1 MTKTYDGIRKETK
14 LGGWLM
20 KKRKRISLL
29 MAVLMIT
36 AMLGADTVNAVAVQ
50 VDLQSEQS
58 EGESEAPEEDS
69 DEDDGESE
77 AETETET
84 ETEKPSNSGTGSLAT
99 ISGLEGEYDKT
110 NDAVMLT
117 YNTENSSY
125 VKIYVN
131 NFLKE
136 DDWQGNIYGYGDI
149 EEGRTY
155 IFSVVPYDKNGKA
168 GTPQEKEVYVPFQ
181 EANLME
187 IDVDYNLDTKILS
200 VDWNGEYIARLEIYL
215 DDKMIGEVKDAEKTE
230 LYTKKEALEPLS
242 SHVCKV
248 VAFNSENK
256 QGNEIQKACTVD
268 NYEARILEDSL
279 DVTYDETKHQLTIE
293 WEGVHTSYVDVLLN
307 GEELIEFCRGQ
318 QYVLNYLLQPGASY
332 EIEVIPYNGDD
343 DAGDSAVET
352 ISNGDFF
359 TPLRPAVKQ
368 ASVPIKKS
376 GKPTGFYKPAVEVKI
391 ESQEGAVYD
400 VYRAKK
406 DRKKDYVWIG
416 TVTAGAGETCVYT
429 DETVEMGTYY
439 YKTRR
444 KIKSDTYISQEINTD
459 LSDARKI
466 TLKAP
471 KAQVRTQQAETGGI
485 LLQLKAD
492 SNIVSGYEI
501 YRKTGSG
508 KYKKLAEASGNT
520 YLDKDVAFG
529 SKYSY
534 KVRSYYYDTGTKKKT
549 YGVYSK
555 VSSVRNEVGA
565 FSANVKVL
573 DEETVRVSWSQA
585 ANADGYEVYYRTK
598 AKGDAYKLLTVT
610 TDLSVKKSVKSK
622 SQYVFLIKAFREG
635 KNGTTSFSTAET
647 EVRMGFTKPQNIKVA
662 KTTYSYKS
670 GGKVLEQRDR
680 LTWDMVCFADG
691 YCVERYDEAT
701 KTYVWLADISDNTT
715 TAYTVSNPV
724 TSTASKVLYRISAYT
739 GGAYLAGDPVEI
751 VPKLGTPA
759 VSIKKYQTG
768 VKLSWQKVKAAER
781 YQVYRFNDRGTVLVG
796 ETTKTTFTDLG
807 LDLGVAHTYYVQA
820 VNRTRGWYSNNSE
833 SVTYCRQ
840 PQKVTGLTVGNRES
854 GAALLRWKKVK
865 KAESYVIYY
874 SKTSGGVYRKLA
886 EVKADTLQYTHNNLE
901 GGATYYYKIT
911 AVQTNNRGT
920 KVASEPSFATLTITY

>member
-1 MTKTYDGIRKETK
+1 MKRK
-14 LGGWLM
+14 
-20 KKRKRISLL
+20 KRISLL

-50 VDLQSEQS
+50 ADLQSEQP
-58 EGESEAPEEDS
+58 EGESEMPKEDS
-69 DEDDGESE
+69 DDEEESE
-77 AETETET
+77 TDADTETEGP
-84 ETEKPSNSGTGSLAT
+84 PSSGTESLAA
-99 ISGLEGEYDKT
+99 ISGLKGEYDKAD
-110 NDAVMLT
+110 DAVKLT
-117 YNTENSSY
+117 YNTENCSY

-131 NFLKE
+131 NIIKE
-136 DDWQGNIYGYGDI
+136 DNWRKNEYGYSDI

-155 IFSVVPYDKNGKA
+155 RFTVVPYDKNGKA
-168 GTPQEKEVYVPFQ
+168 GTLQEEEVYVPFQ
-181 EANLME
+181 EAVL
-187 IDVDYNLDTKILS
+187 IDIGVDYNLDTKTFS
-200 VDWNGEYIARLEIYL
+200 VDWDGEYIARLEIYL
-215 DDKMIGEVKDAEKTE
+215 DDRIIGEVKDAEKTE
-230 LYTKKEALEPLS
+230 LYTKEVALEPLS

-248 VAFNSENK
+248 VGFNGENK
-256 QGNEIQKACTVD
+256 RGNEIQKAFTVD

-279 DVTYDETKHQLTIE
+279 DITYDETKHQLTIE

-318 QYVLNYLLQPGASY
+318 QYVLNYLLQPGAAY
-332 EIEVIPYNGDD
+332 EIEVIPYNGDE
-343 DAGDSAVET
+343 DAGDSAVGT

-359 TPLRPAVKQ
+359 TPSKPAVKQ
-368 ASVPIKKS
+368 VSVPIKKS
-376 GKPTGFYKPAVEVKI
+376 GKPTGFYKPAAEVKI

-400 VYRAKK
+400 VYRARK

-416 TVTAGAGETCVYT
+416 TVTAGVGETCVYL
-429 DETVEMGTYY
+429 DEAVEMGTYY

-471 KAQVRTQQAETGGI
+471 KAQVRAQQAETGGI

-501 YRKTGSG
+501 CRKTGSG
-508 KYKKLAEASGNT
+508 KYKKLAETSGNT
-520 YLDKDVAFG
+520 YLDMDVAFG

-534 KVRSYYYDTGTKKKT
+534 KVRSYYYDAGTKKKT
-549 YGVYSK
+549 YGTYSK

-622 SQYVFLIKAFREG
+622 SQYVFLIKAFKED
-635 KNGTTSFSTAET
+635 KNGTTSFSTAEI
-647 EVRMGFTKPQNIKVA
+647 EVRVGFTKPQNIKVA

-670 GGKVLEQRDR
+670 GGKVLEQKDK

-691 YCVERYDEAT
+691 YCVERYDEKT
-701 KTYVWLADISDNTT
+701 KTFEWVADISDNTT

-724 TSTASKVLYRISAYT
+724 TFAASKVQYRISAFT
-739 GGAYLAGDPVEI
+739 GGVYLAGDPIEI
-751 VPKLGTPA
+751 EPKLGTPA
-759 VSIKKYQTG
+759 VSMKKYQTG

-781 YQVYRFNDRGTVLVG
+781 YQVYRFNDRGIVLVG
-796 ETTKTTFTDLG
+796 ETAKTTFTDLG
-807 LDLGVAHTYYVQA
+807 LDLGVTHTYYVQA

-840 PQKVTGLTVGNRES
+840 PQKVAGLTVGNQES
-854 GAALLRWKKVK
+854 GVALLRWKKVK

-874 SKTSGGVYRKLA
+874 SKTSGGAYRKLA
-886 EVKADTLQYTHNNLE
+886 EVKADTLQYKHNNLE
-901 GGATYYYKIT
+901 VGTTYYYKVT

-920 KVASEPSFATLTITY
+920 KVASKPSFATITVTD